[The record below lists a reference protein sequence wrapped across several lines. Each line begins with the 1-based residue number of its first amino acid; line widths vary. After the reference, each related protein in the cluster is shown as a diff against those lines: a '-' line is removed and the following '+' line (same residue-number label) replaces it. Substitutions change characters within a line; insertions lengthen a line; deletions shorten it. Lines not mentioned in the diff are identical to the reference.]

1 MINIAKRAIKYLSAP
16 IVYQLKNKYL
26 FLKYRKDSDPRSIE
40 WNWDKINYNKI
51 SILNLLIRKFTT
63 PVYLEIGCDKN
74 ETFNSIPAVQ
84 KIGVD
89 PKRGGT
95 VRDFSNNFFS
105 ENQMLFDVIFIDG
118 EHTYEQ
124 CREDII
130 NSLKFS
136 RIGTWIVLH
145 DLLPADWFEHHVPRA
160 RTNVPWTGNV
170 WKVAFELIK
179 TKGIEFK
186 IVSVDFGVGVILVK
200 AKNVEL
206 FDRRQELV
214 DKEFNWYHDNLNHLP
229 ILDWDS
235 FQNFLDQN

>member
-16 IVYQLKNKYL
+16 IVYRLKNKYL

-51 SILNLLIRKFTT
+51 SILNLLIRKFTA

-105 ENQMLFDVIFIDG
+105 ENQMLFDNYYLNKKYRNIFLLIL
-118 EHTYEQ
+118 
-124 CREDII
+124 II
-130 NSLKFS
+130 NYYL
-136 RIGTWIVLH
+136 
-145 DLLPADWFEHHVPRA
+145 
-160 RTNVPWTGNV
+160 
-170 WKVAFELIK
+170 
-179 TKGIEFK
+179 
-186 IVSVDFGVGVILVK
+186 
-200 AKNVEL
+200 
-206 FDRRQELV
+206 
-214 DKEFNWYHDNLNHLP
+214 
-229 ILDWDS
+229 
-235 FQNFLDQN
+235 